1 MSYGL
6 RVKNANNAVVIDT
19 SGRALFVVA
28 RFGIANGQ
36 GAFTYSLPS
45 WCRYMA
51 VGWSIT
57 KESAGGEVPAFYAVT
72 QDGYPSINIS
82 YSTSDCSVTVFAW

>member
-1 MSYGL
+1 MSCGFQ
-6 RVKNANNAVVIDT
+6 VTNANNVVVIDT
-19 SGRALFVVA
+19 TGRSLFVVA
-28 RFGIANGQ
+28 RFGIYSGQ

-45 WCRYMA
+45 WCRYMTA
-51 VGWSIT
+51 GWSIT

-72 QDGYPSINIS
+72 QDGYPSINIA